1 MTIRPPT
8 HHPVKRLAGDLRKL
22 TTFRIFTCGLRTE
35 RMIPNVPT
43 LCSSSRDFR
52 LLVSLLLAVVLAA
65 LSSQTLRAQSPADCP
80 GVIINEVPAPSRN
93 VFGNLIN
100 PKYVSD
106 PCILVLSNGDY
117 LAAHALFGS
126 GSGAAISG
134 RTSIF
139 RSSNQGLTWTKVNGG
154 NDLTGILRGSLF
166 EQGGAVYL
174 LGGNKDTAGN
184 FPVISKSTDNGSTWS
199 APTSLAPLGAL
210 ATPDNALIA
219 TAASG
224 WPARRP
230 QFPAPPPPILCW
242 LLRGRALVDFRL
254 RERAASGLAAADL
267 RPALSS
273 DGEGGD
279 PKGYIDKH
287 FWTFIPDQAS
297 SELCSTIYTRS
308 VFYERVLGQV
318 SQSQTSRV
326 GSDPARS
333 G

>member
-210 ATPDNALIA
+210 ATPDNALIVNGRIWLASTTSAISCA
-219 TAASG
+219 TTSDPMLAASWSSVG
-224 WPARRP
+224 GFPAAGAGRFRPRRRGLASGALQRRRGRRP
-230 QFPAPPPPILCW
+230 
-242 LLRGRALVDFRL
+242 
-254 RERAASGLAAADL
+254 
-267 RPALSS
+267 
-273 DGEGGD
+273 
-279 PKGYIDKH
+279 
-287 FWTFIPDQAS
+287 
-297 SELCSTIYTRS
+297 
-308 VFYERVLGQV
+308 ERVY
-318 SQSQTSRV
+318 
-326 GSDPARS
+326 
-333 G
+333 